1 MDGRDTPGH
10 DNGTPASNDND
21 VDDRATMTRFWNSA
35 WTLLVLSNLFWAGNI
50 VLGRGLAGH
59 VPPIALAYWRWTG
72 AFLVAVGFAWP
83 YLKQDAAVL
92 LRHWRMMLLLSCT
105 GIATYNTM
113 AYIGLTTTTALN
125 VLLLQSAGP
134 LIIIVWAFALFGDR
148 PTLRQS
154 AGVALSLIG
163 VATIAAHGS
172 LETLLHLTLNRGDVW
187 NLAAMVIYGVYAAM
201 FRRRPAAHPLS
212 FLVAT
217 MGIGSMMILPFYIW
231 EIAQGGTITGG
242 VPARIAMAYI
252 AVFPSF
258 IAYLFFNRG
267 IELIGPARA
276 GQSWHLMPVFGSI
289 LAVLFLGETF
299 YAYHAIG
306 IALIAAGIL
315 LASLKSAPMARPAL
329 DPNRT

>member
-1 MDGRDTPGH
+1 M
-10 DNGTPASNDND
+10 
-21 VDDRATMTRFWNSA
+21 WNSA
-35 WTLLVLSNLFWAGNI
+35 WALLVLSNLFWAGNI
-50 VLGRGLAGH
+50 VLGRGVVGM

-72 AFLVAVGFAWP
+72 AFVIAFGFAWP
-83 YLKQDAAVL
+83 HLKRDAPIL
-92 LRHWRMMLLLSCT
+92 LRHWRMLLLLSAT

-113 AYIGLTTTTALN
+113 SYIGLTGTTALN

-134 LIIIVWAFALFGDR
+134 LIIIVWAFVLFGDR
-148 PTLRQS
+148 PTLRQTT
-154 AGVALSLIG
+154 GVLISLAG

-172 LETLLHLTLNRGDVW
+172 LDSLLQLKLNRGDVW
-187 NLAAMVIYGVYAAM
+187 ILVAMVIYGVYAAM

-217 MGIGSMMILPFYIW
+217 MGIGSLMILPFYLW
-231 EIAQGGTITGG
+231 ETAQGGRILDGL
-242 VPARIAMAYI
+242 PAWLALAYI

-267 IELIGPARA
+267 IELIGAGRA

-299 YAYHAIG
+299 YVYHAIG
-306 IALIAAGIL
+306 ISMIGAGIL
-315 LASLKSAPMARPAL
+315 LASIQTVPATRPVL
-329 DPNRT
+329 DINRT